1 VASVQVQEAVKI
13 ITGIGRPLRNR
24 LLFLDS
30 LTGSVET
37 ISLK

>member
-1 VASVQVQEAVKI
+1 VQEVIKI
-13 ITGIGRPLRNR
+13 LTGIGRPFRNR

-30 LTGSVET
+30 LNGAAEI